1 MVESVNHG
9 ALEILLCFK
18 FPFGFVSDIE
28 FMKEK
33 QRGTLEKLEHA
44 NIWHFCWKTRNYKK
58 WMQIKAKNN
67 EQHMGNLFSC
77 YKALI
82 SFGHLTS
89 VKKNKAERGKRA
101 NTTTSASRDEMK
113 EVHQEQLHCAFCF
126 LISWFLLLPFPLLL
140 HFALLLECLVPQH
153 YSPILPFVLFF
164 YKMCCPWI
172 VLNSSVFC
180 QWGNKGYIRCI
191 QK

>member
-9 ALEILLCFK
+9 ALEMLLCFK

-44 NIWHFCWKTRNYKK
+44 NIWHFCWKTHNYKK

-89 VKKNKAERGKRA
+89 VKKIKLKEEREP
-101 NTTTSASRDEMK
+101 TPQLQ
-113 EVHQEQLHCAFCF
+113 HQGMRWKKSTRSSC
-126 LISWFLLLPFPLLL
+126 IV
-140 HFALLLECLVPQH
+140 HFAFWFH
-153 YSPILPFVLFF
+153 DFF
-164 YKMCCPWI
+164 YF
-172 VLNSSVFC
+172 LFLSS
-180 QWGNKGYIRCI
+180 YILLFYSNA
-191 QK
+191 